1 MVSTLEQPAVVDVER
16 SIATV
21 LAIAAIVRNT
31 RSITSK
37 SRQLFVDMNSG
48 IRIEDVEYT
57 ATMRGEQVLVVKR
70 EKIYNPSDE
79 QVVTEILIDA
89 NEVRSQLA
97 HAN

>member
-1 MVSTLEQPAVVDVER
+1 MVSTLDPAVVDVER

-70 EKIYNPSDE
+70 ERIYNPPDE

-89 NEVRSQLA
+89 NEVRSQLT